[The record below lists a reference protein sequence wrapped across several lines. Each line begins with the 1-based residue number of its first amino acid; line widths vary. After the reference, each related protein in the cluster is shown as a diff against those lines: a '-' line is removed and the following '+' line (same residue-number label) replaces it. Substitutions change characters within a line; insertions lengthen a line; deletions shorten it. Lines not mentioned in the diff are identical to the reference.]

1 MQSFCNSIDNV
12 DCQSM
17 TRSGLDPE
25 SVAVRRHLISALQQE
40 ATLIVDQGTYMGD
53 KSEELEDVFGLKLFK
68 FFFFCIPNKPFGV
81 ILVLKHLSAR
91 ET

>member
-1 MQSFCNSIDNV
+1 
-12 DCQSM
+12 M

-68 FFFFCIPNKPFGV
+68 FFFFFAYLINLLELFLYWNICQQEKPKTF
-81 ILVLKHLSAR
+81 
-91 ET
+91 